1 MKSGLRRLQISR
13 FRLSQYGHSP
23 QACELHLTLPERLGA
38 GRRRRIG
45 RTRRSPE
52 PVGEAKNDVVRPYIG
67 IQRSAALEVGIVD
80 CEAEF
85 VVSEGGDIG
94 AEPVF
99 DTDQTLNVDAGQL
112 IFESIRLADARTPDL
127 DVRH

>member
-1 MKSGLRRLQISR
+1 M
-13 FRLSQYGHSP
+13 
-23 QACELHLTLPERLGA
+23 
-38 GRRRRIG
+38 
-45 RTRRSPE
+45 
-52 PVGEAKNDVVRPYIG
+52 
-67 IQRSAALEVGIVD
+67 
-80 CEAEF
+80 
-85 VVSEGGDIG
+85 G

>member
-1 MKSGLRRLQISR
+1 MMWFVHISVSSDPPPLRSVSLI
-13 FRLSQYGHSP
+13 
-23 QACELHLTLPERLGA
+23 
-38 GRRRRIG
+38 
-45 RTRRSPE
+45 
-52 PVGEAKNDVVRPYIG
+52 AK
-67 IQRSAALEVGIVD
+67 L
-80 CEAEF
+80 EF
-85 VVSEGGDIG
+85 VVSEGGNMG

>member
-1 MKSGLRRLQISR
+1 MMWFVHISVSSDPPPLRSV
-13 FRLSQYGHSP
+13 F
-23 QACELHLTLPERLGA
+23 
-38 GRRRRIG
+38 
-45 RTRRSPE
+45 
-52 PVGEAKNDVVRPYIG
+52 
-67 IQRSAALEVGIVD
+67 D

-85 VVSEGGDIG
+85 VVSEGGDMG

-127 DVRH
+127 DMRH